1 MAAGILVDR
10 CGNGQGSTG
19 CSKVA
24 KQDCESVSAFQVS
37 AGWILLAHKPAQW
50 KIASLWA
57 TWCLGVSCEQ
67 LCGTSAIWNF
77 RGADLRSGGQM
88 PDFNHNQDVKAVADD
103 GTCSG
108 SLLILKLLMFLDP
121 KLQRQFNL
129 IANDLYAVGAYSNI
143 SDLC

>member
-1 MAAGILVDR
+1 
-10 CGNGQGSTG
+10 
-19 CSKVA
+19 
-24 KQDCESVSAFQVS
+24 
-37 AGWILLAHKPAQW
+37 
-50 KIASLWA
+50 
-57 TWCLGVSCEQ
+57 
-67 LCGTSAIWNF
+67 
-77 RGADLRSGGQM
+77 M

-129 IANDLYAVGAYSNI
+129 IAKDLYAVGAYSNI